1 MDNELFDILSYDESI
16 ISDTLQN
23 YKLANTR
30 GRASH
35 SDMRGNTRGSMR
47 DGVRDNMSH
56 GVASLGEARHGES
69 TLAKTLINT
78 LSDISSKLNK
88 QSTPKCN
95 KTKQRCIEG
104 FAVKKKC
111 SCDNGIIFD
120 DKFILFIL
128 FLYVIYCYIQHCN
141 MTRIHEQLFILN
153 NTKK

>member
-30 GRASH
+30 GDTQGRASH
-35 SDMRGNTRGSMR
+35 SDMRGGMRGNMR
-47 DGVRDNMSH
+47 GNMSH
-56 GVASLGEARHGES
+56 CGASNGGARHGES

-95 KTKQRCIEG
+95 ETKQRCIEG

>member
-30 GRASH
+30 SRASH
-35 SDMRGNTRGSMR
+35 GDTRGGMR
-47 DGVRDNMSH
+47 DIMQGNMIH
-56 GVASLGEARHGES
+56 GGARHGES

-95 KTKQRCIEG
+95 ETKQRCIEG